1 MKKLREMVS
10 HFIAQK
16 IFMARARLEPEIV
29 NGGMHKYYIRRIWID
44 RMKQLNI
51 DNRMFAGSF
60 PKVGQKGIRGGLV
73 TLIHTTFLRGKVN
86 LSQLKRN
93 KYE

>member
-16 IFMARARLEPEIV
+16 IFMARAGLEPEIV
-29 NGGMHKYYIRRIWID
+29 NGGMHKYYIRRTWID

-51 DNRMFAGSF
+51 DNRIF
-60 PKVGQKGIRGGLV
+60 
-73 TLIHTTFLRGKVN
+73 
-86 LSQLKRN
+86 
-93 KYE
+93 